1 MTIGIAVIGSGIF
14 VQEAHLPGI
23 KANGDLF
30 SLKAIY
36 SRSLSSAQKL
46 SKEADSSTPDLYAE
60 DAGSD
65 KSYANLLERSD
76 IEAVVIALPIL
87 AQPDFI
93 KKALSAGKHVLSEK
107 PVAKDLETAHE
118 LISWYHKK
126 IDTKKTIWA
135 VAENF
140 RYLGRFQYG
149 AEQVKELG
157 DILGFRLRMHALVQ
171 PGAKYY
177 ETEWRKTP
185 EYQGGFLLDGGVHFI
200 AAMRQLLGQEAKMTQ
215 VAAFTAQ
222 LQPHLPPLDT
232 INATVK
238 LANGRSGTFSVSFG
252 TTFSGAEYVV
262 ACQNGTV
269 DVGFDKTI
277 VKQGKDESSKDFP
290 EDKNGVRQELKAWGE
305 SISRGKAD
313 PMQSPEEA
321 LADLEVLEA
330 MIKSG
335 EADGKAIELKLQV

>member
-1 MTIGIAVIGSGIF
+1 MW
-14 VQEAHLPGI
+14 QPGI
-23 KANGDLF
+23 KANGDQF

-46 SKEADSSTPDLYAE
+46 SKEVESSTPDLYAE

-65 KSYANLLERSD
+65 KSYAKLLERSD

-107 PVAKDLETAHE
+107 PVAKDLATAHE
-118 LISWYHKK
+118 LIDWYHKN

-157 DILGFRLRMHALVQ
+157 DILGFRLRMHAMVK

-185 EYQGGFLLDGGVHFI
+185 EYQ
-200 AAMRQLLGQEAKMTQ
+200 
-215 VAAFTAQ
+215 
-222 LQPHLPPLDT
+222 
-232 INATVK
+232 
-238 LANGRSGTFSVSFG
+238 VSFACRLLPCNN
-252 TTFSGAEYVV
+252 GA
-262 ACQNGTV
+262 
-269 DVGFDKTI
+269 
-277 VKQGKDESSKDFP
+277 KQYSHREVSFWTEASTSSPPWDNF
-290 EDKNGVRQELKAWGE
+290 
-305 SISRGKAD
+305 
-313 PMQSPEEA
+313 
-321 LADLEVLEA
+321 
-330 MIKSG
+330 
-335 EADGKAIELKLQV
+335 

>member
-14 VQEAHLPGI
+14 IQEAHLPGI

-30 SLKAIY
+30 SLNAIY
-36 SRSLSSAQKL
+36 SRSLASAQKL
-46 SKEADSSTPDLYAE
+46 SKEVESTTPDLYAE

-65 KSYANLLERSD
+65 KSYAKLLERSD
-76 IEAVVIALPIL
+76 VEAVVIALPIL
-87 AQPDFI
+87 AQPEFI

-107 PVAKDLETAHE
+107 PVAKDLATAHE
-118 LISWYHKK
+118 LIDWYHTN

-157 DILGFRLRMHALVQ
+157 DILGFRLRMHAFVK

-200 AAMRQLLGQEAKMTQ
+200 AAMRQLLGQEAKMSQ

-222 LQPHLPPLDT
+222 LQPHLPPIDT

-238 LANGRSGTFSVSFG
+238 LANGTSGTFSVSFG
-252 TTFSGAEYVV
+252 TTFSGAEYIV

-277 VKQGKDESSKDFP
+277 VKKDGNESTKDFT

-305 SISRGKAD
+305 SIAQGKAH
-313 PMQSPEEA
+313 PLQTPEEA

-335 EADGKAIELKLQV
+335 EADGKAIELKLQ

>member
-1 MTIGIAVIGSGIF
+1 MTVGIAVVGSGIF

-46 SKEADSSTPDLYAE
+46 SKQVESSSPDLYAE

-107 PVAKDLETAHE
+107 PVAKDLATAHE
-118 LISWYHKK
+118 LIDWYHKN

-157 DILGFRLRMHALVQ
+157 DILGFRLRMHANVQ

-200 AAMRQLLGQEAKMTQ
+200 AAMRQLLGQEAKMSQ

-269 DVGFDKTI
+269 DVGFDKTV
-277 VKQGKDESSKDFP
+277 VKKGNDESSKDFP

-313 PMQSPEEA
+313 PLQSPEEA

-335 EADGKAIELKLQV
+335 EADGKAIELKLQ

>member
-1 MTIGIAVIGSGIF
+1 MTVGIAVIGSGIF

-46 SKEADSSTPDLYAE
+46 SKEVESSSPDLYAE

-65 KSYANLLERSD
+65 KSYAKLLERSD
-76 IEAVVIALPIL
+76 VEAVVIALPIL

-107 PVAKDLETAHE
+107 PVAKDLATAHE
-118 LISWYHKK
+118 LIDWYHKN
-126 IDTKKTIWA
+126 IDTEKTIWA

-157 DILGFRLRMHALVQ
+157 DILGFRLRMHANVQ

-185 EYQGGFLLDGGVHFI
+185 EYQG
-200 AAMRQLLGQEAKMTQ
+200 AKMSQ

-269 DVGFDKTI
+269 DVGFDTTI
-277 VKQGKDESSKDFP
+277 VKKGNDESSKDFP

-313 PMQSPEEA
+313 PLQSPEEA
-321 LADLEVLEA
+321 LADLEVA

-335 EADGKAIELKLQV
+335 EADGKAVELKLQ

>member
-14 VQEAHLPGI
+14 IQEAHLPGI

-30 SLKAIY
+30 SLNAIY
-36 SRSLSSAQKL
+36 SRSLASAQKL
-46 SKEADSSTPDLYAE
+46 SKEVESTTPDLYAE

-65 KSYANLLERSD
+65 KSYAKLLERSD
-76 IEAVVIALPIL
+76 VEAVVIALPIL
-87 AQPDFI
+87 AQPEFI

-107 PVAKDLETAHE
+107 PVAKDLATAHE
-118 LISWYHKK
+118 LIDWYHKN

-157 DILGFRLRMHALVQ
+157 DILGFRLRMHAFVK

-185 EYQGGFLLDGGVHFI
+185 EYQASFLLDGGVHFI
-200 AAMRQLLGQEAKMTQ
+200 AAMRQLLGQEAKMSQ

-222 LQPHLPPLDT
+222 LQPHLPPIDT

-238 LANGRSGTFSVSFG
+238 LANGTSGTFSVSFG
-252 TTFSGAEYVV
+252 TTFSGAEYIV

-277 VKQGKDESSKDFP
+277 VKKDGNESTKDFP

-305 SISRGKAD
+305 SIAQGKAH
-313 PMQSPEEA
+313 PLQTPEEA

-335 EADGKAIELKLQV
+335 EADGKAIELKLQ